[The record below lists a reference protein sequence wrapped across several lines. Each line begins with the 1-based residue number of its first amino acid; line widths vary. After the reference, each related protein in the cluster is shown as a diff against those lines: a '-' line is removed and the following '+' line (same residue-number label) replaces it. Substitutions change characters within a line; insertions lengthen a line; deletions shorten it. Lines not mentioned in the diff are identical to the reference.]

1 MNSAKAGIFCSF
13 YSLPNPQRLAEYLGH
28 SRHLVNIWQKKKNQE
43 EREVGAGRKEG
54 RRTGEEGGRNHEC
67 PSLLG
72 RSPSA
77 PGELLKAPS
86 PRPSA
91 TSEPVS
97 IFGQSGLSPRRQARE
112 GLGLSPRTGSSSQS
126 RLTFP
131 AQKSPVQASCL
142 VLARLWW
149 GRASS
154 GIHPEARLNDPLL

>member
-1 MNSAKAGIFCSF
+1 M
-13 YSLPNPQRLAEYLGH
+13 SLPPRPQPLRP
-28 SRHLVNIWQKKKNQE
+28 W
-43 EREVGAGRKEG
+43 GAPQG
-54 RRTGEEGGRNHEC
+54 
-67 PSLLG
+67 PL
-72 RSPSA
+72 
-77 PGELLKAPS
+77 

-91 TSEPVS
+91 TSEPIS